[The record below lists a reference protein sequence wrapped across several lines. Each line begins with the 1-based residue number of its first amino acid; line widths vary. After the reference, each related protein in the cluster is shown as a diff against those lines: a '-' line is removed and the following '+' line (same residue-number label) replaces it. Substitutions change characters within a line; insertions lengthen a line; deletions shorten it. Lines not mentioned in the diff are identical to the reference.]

1 MEPRGLGKTI
11 PIVLQVIL
19 CPKFYNHVH
28 NTADRQSARYYKTY
42 NKESE
47 RAEWQ
52 FTELICDGRFQKTVH
67 DSSQAKG

>member
-28 NTADRQSARYYKTY
+28 NTADRQGTCYYKAY
-42 NKESE
+42 NKECE
-47 RAEWQ
+47 GAKWQ
-52 FTELICDGRFQKTVH
+52 YTELICDGGFQKTVH
-67 DSSQAKG
+67 DSSQAKD